1 MIKNKRLKNLS
12 RKSLQW
18 IILLLLGY
26 MVVRLFVEPNYIA
39 DFEAYCPFG
48 GLQAFTSFFVNN
60 SLACSMAETQI
71 FMGVLMA
78 AGILIFSKLFCS
90 FICPIGTVTEWLAKL
105 GARFKVLITL
115 NGLSDK
121 LLRILKYALLFAT
134 FYFTVTSS
142 ELFCKEYDPFYAVF
156 TGFGHD
162 VYLWFALPALLLT
175 IVGSIFIRQFWCKYL
190 CPLGALSNIFSN
202 GVMVAGVVGIYFLL
216 RWFGVELS
224 WIWPAAVISVL
235 GFILESWRL
244 KGWIF
249 PAFKITR
256 NEQKCT
262 DCGFCDLSCPMGLD
276 IATVKTVEHIDC
288 HLCGECLTACP
299 INDTLTI
306 NKRNMPWMPAAATVL
321 LIAVGLYLATTIELP
336 TINLRWGKENKLAKA
351 AVFSQSGLK
360 NVKCYG
366 SSMSF
371 ASQMRRVKGVLGVE
385 TYVKSH
391 TVKILYDSTMLNA
404 RMLKQK
410 IFSPAR
416 TLLRKPPKNAPG
428 VATIRMKIDKLFDSY
443 DNFYLTQLLKQ
454 TDGIWGFSTEFG
466 EPVLAQIYFDSAKV
480 SPADIKRAVEQPEL
494 TYVSRGKAHTVGVNF
509 KVNSMDDSLGVLP
522 VKDFIS
528 RMFAPYNMAFNHYK
542 SYKPEELAVYE
553 LPMPQ
558 AASPRFRRSL
568 QMLVSHLSTDDNV
581 VRFQTVYTDKPY
593 ARIYYV
599 TGKIS
604 PDSIYAALQKPTLTV
619 HYRNG
624 KTGKVKNP
632 FKFPVPGKTL
642 TVKE

>member
-1 MIKNKRLKNLS
+1 MAKKNYLKSFL

-18 IILLLLGY
+18 LILILLGY
-26 MVVRLFVEPNYIA
+26 MVLRLFVDPNYIA

-71 FMGVLMA
+71 FMGILMA

-90 FICPIGTVTEWLAKL
+90 FICPIGTVTEWLARL
-105 GARFKVLITL
+105 GARFNVLFTL

-121 LLRILKYALLFAT
+121 LLRVLKYALLFAT

-156 TGFGHD
+156 SGFGHD
-162 VYLWFALPALLLT
+162 VYLWFALPALAIT
-175 IVGSIFIRQFWCKYL
+175 IIGSIFIRQFWCKYL

-202 GVMVAGVVGIYFLL
+202 GIMFAAVIGVYFLL
-216 RWFGVELS
+216 RWFGLELS

-244 KGWIF
+244 KGWVF
-249 PAFKITR
+249 PVFKITR

-262 DCGFCDLSCPMGLD
+262 DCGFCDLSCPMGLN
-276 IATVKTVEHIDC
+276 IATVHKVEHIDC

-299 INDTLTI
+299 VNDTLTI

-321 LIAVGLYLATTIELP
+321 LIAAGLYLATTIELP
-336 TINLRWGKENKLAKA
+336 TINMRWGDENTLAKA

-391 TVKILYDSTMLNA
+391 TVKIFYDSTRLNA
-404 RMLKQK
+404 QTLKEK

-416 TLLRKPPKNAPG
+416 TIFRQPPKNTQT
-428 VATIRMKIDKLFDSY
+428 VAVIKMRIDRLFDSY
-443 DNFYLTQLLKQ
+443 DNYYLTQLLKQ
-454 TDGIWGFSTEFG
+454 TKAVWGFSTEFG
-466 EPVLAQIYFDSAKV
+466 EPVLARIYFDSAKIA
-480 SPADIKRAVEQPEL
+480 PADIKNIIEQPEL
-494 TYVSRGKAHTVGVNF
+494 TYVIRGKAHTVALHF
-509 KVNSMDDSLGVLP
+509 KVRSMDDSIAVLP
-522 VKDFIS
+522 VKDFIT
-528 RMFAPYNMAFNHYK
+528 RMFTPYNRAFNKYQ
-542 SYKPEELAVYE
+542 SYKPEELAVYQ

-558 AASPRFRRSL
+558 AAVPRLRRSL
-568 QMLVSHLSTDDNV
+568 PMLVSHLSTNDHI
-581 VRFQTVYTDKPY
+581 VRFQTVYEDKPY

-599 TGKIS
+599 AGKIT
-604 PDSIYAALQKPTLTV
+604 PDSIYSALQKPLLTV

-624 KTGKVKNP
+624 KIRKIKNP
-632 FKFPVPGKTL
+632 FRFPAPGKTL
-642 TVKE
+642 TIKE